1 MPTEDNMTM
10 KDKLIETADKLK
22 ENGVDVKETP
32 ALFRWSYEERP
43 EILYQLMISDVA
55 DEDSLNEDKTLQ

>member
-1 MPTEDNMTM
+1 MPANEDNMSM

-32 ALFRWSYEERP
+32 ALFRWFYEERP

-55 DEDSLNEDKTLQ
+55 QEEEDKTIQ

>member
-1 MPTEDNMTM
+1 MPTEENMSM

-32 ALFRWSYEERP
+32 ALFRWIYEERP
-43 EILYQLMISDVA
+43 DILYQLMISDAA
-55 DEDSLNEDKTLQ
+55 DEEALKKEDLH